1 MAAMVTV
8 HCLAVQENKIM
19 KVKYQNGEV
28 AEVEKGEAVLLIA
41 SGKAERVLP
50 EEKPKKESK
59 KAKESEG

>member
-1 MAAMVTV
+1 
-8 HCLAVQENKIM
+8 M